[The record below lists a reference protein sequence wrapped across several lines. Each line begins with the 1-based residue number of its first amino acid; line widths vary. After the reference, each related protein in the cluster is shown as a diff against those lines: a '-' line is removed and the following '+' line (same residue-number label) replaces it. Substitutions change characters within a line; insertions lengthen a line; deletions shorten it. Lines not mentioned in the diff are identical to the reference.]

1 MPEKETQLDV
11 HGYVRMCVFV
21 GTRLCVC
28 RDMCLLVLRVCM
40 CVYISVFTC
49 MCIFCFYVWCL
60 CVLMYALVYVCVC
73 VWKEPW
79 GHLTSLDRIHWIFFT
94 LSHIYHFVRVHV
106 CHRHIWKSVLSLSM

>member
-60 CVLMYALVYVCVC
+60 CVLMYELVYVCVC
-73 VWKEPW
+73 VCLERTV
-79 GHLTSLDRIHWIFFT
+79 GTFNFLRSYTLDFFYTFTHLSF
-94 LSHIYHFVRVHV
+94 
-106 CHRHIWKSVLSLSM
+106 CACACMP